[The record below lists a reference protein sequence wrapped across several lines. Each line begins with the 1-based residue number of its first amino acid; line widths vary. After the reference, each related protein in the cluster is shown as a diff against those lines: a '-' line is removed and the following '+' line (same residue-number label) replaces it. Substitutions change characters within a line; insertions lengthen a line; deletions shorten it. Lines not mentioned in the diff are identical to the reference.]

1 MRAAHRSTQSLHAWT
16 HVRRRARSNP
26 ARTWY
31 RALATSGLC
40 RYCGSLLFGMDCTG
54 RLFRACDPVQSFTA
68 SKTPGLCF
76 RRPNHHDTP
85 SQYSRLQHGWL
96 LFGALPEHAGIAL
109 ERHKPLA
116 GIGPVLLLLEGDV
129 IDRLAASAALK
140 ERARN
145 VDHVPRAPALVD
157 QRRAATPAETS
168 HGARCLLLETANFA
182 FASGDTKALAPGA
195 DVGRVNGAMR

>member
-1 MRAAHRSTQSLHAWT
+1 MRRRTRLSVSHPTGYWKSAVLLHRVNLEPLHRNNKGTPQRRGCGNRHMRAAHRSTQSLHAWT

-68 SKTPGLCF
+68 SKTPSLCF

-145 VDHVPRAPALVD
+145 VDHVP
-157 QRRAATPAETS
+157 
-168 HGARCLLLETANFA
+168 
-182 FASGDTKALAPGA
+182 
-195 DVGRVNGAMR
+195 